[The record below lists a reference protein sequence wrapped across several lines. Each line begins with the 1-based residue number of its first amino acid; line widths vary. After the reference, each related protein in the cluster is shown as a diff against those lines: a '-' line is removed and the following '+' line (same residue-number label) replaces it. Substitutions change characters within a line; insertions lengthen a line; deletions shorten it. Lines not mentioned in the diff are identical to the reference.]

1 MIIQKLL
8 RCDFMIFINMCT
20 ESLPGP
26 GMECQVNARGWHVVS
41 TRHLLVLLGNKPQD
55 MEYNWTLNK
64 STVHVHSAF
73 SHNMIAPL
81 NFERRLDSFREAPTY
96 KKNCVD

>member
-1 MIIQKLL
+1 MRKEGSRL
-8 RCDFMIFINMCT
+8 F
-20 ESLPGP
+20 
-26 GMECQVNARGWHVVS
+26 
-41 TRHLLVLLGNKPQD
+41 HLVLVLLGNKPQD

-96 KKNCVD
+96 KNTAKLYGDALVYPQS